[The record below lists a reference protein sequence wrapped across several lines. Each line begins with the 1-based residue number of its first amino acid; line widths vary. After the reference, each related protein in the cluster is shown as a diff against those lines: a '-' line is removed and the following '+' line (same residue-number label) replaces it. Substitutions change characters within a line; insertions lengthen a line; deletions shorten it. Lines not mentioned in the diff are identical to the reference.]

1 MEEGQE
7 TRHKKH
13 VLLNFQRD
21 IIDSAIEN
29 DALFVLAPGLG
40 LYQVVAVLLK
50 LQDERRKLS
59 GEHGVTLVI
68 GADAT
73 QRTTLQMELNR
84 IYPSEERFVPDTESE
99 FPKQVTADLSTTD
112 RLGLYASS
120 SCLFVTTRILV
131 VDLLSERLDPKQ
143 VSGIIV
149 VNAHRLTDSSGEAF
163 IIKLYKQREGRIW
176 PRFRNA
182 VQDDFENKA
191 PQLVEVSL
199 AADPGAS
206 IIYEAIAEL
215 LDVSVKELRKHER
228 LDTTDLSPS
237 QGLTTLRSLAN
248 YLLKF
253 DAITFLKYLENLR
266 VTDGSKSA
274 WMFHSAAHVIFEA
287 AKGRV
292 YKIKQEG
299 QTAEVEPILEELP
312 KWKALMDI
320 LYEVMDDKKDHDT
333 PVLVFCD
340 DEFTCE
346 QLQKVI
352 RPDGAKRYMET
363 QYLKYLASKV
373 EKAQTGVKRSSSGI
387 PVNMAPQSQI
397 EESALR
403 AQAKELGALE
413 KQANDEQK
421 NGSDKTDEWFREHVR
436 HHVDTAAGIV
446 LSSFEDLI
454 KAKGS
459 MALNISSRTNT
470 PYIPIERADNSAS
483 ANSITRKG
491 GGRAVLPGT
500 EKIRVIVDVREFM
513 SHLPAVLYSQGYNII
528 PITLEVGD
536 YVLSPEI
543 CVERKTIPDLRGS
556 LQSGRL
562 YQQAEAMCKHYSIAI
577 LLIEFDGEKAFAL
590 QSSAELGEDIQAG
603 HIMSRLVLLCLH
615 HPRLRLVWS
624 RSLHA
629 TADIFRQIKANY
641 DEPDPVTAGQ
651 VGLEGHAGTS
661 EPTINT
667 TALEML
673 RRLPGINENN
683 FRDVS
688 REAGSLSGLAS
699 MSMEKMIQV
708 MGSSTAGKRLY
719 EFLHQKS
726 TM

>member
-1 MEEGQE
+1 M
-7 TRHKKH
+7 
-13 VLLNFQRD
+13 
-21 IIDSAIEN
+21 
-29 DALFVLAPGLG
+29 
-40 LYQVVAVLLK
+40 
-50 LQDERRKLS
+50 
-59 GEHGVTLVI
+59 
-68 GADAT
+68 
-73 QRTTLQMELNR
+73 
-84 IYPSEERFVPDTESE
+84 
-99 FPKQVTADLSTTD
+99 
-112 RLGLYASS
+112 
-120 SCLFVTTRILV
+120 
-131 VDLLSERLDPKQ
+131 
-143 VSGIIV
+143 
-149 VNAHRLTDSSGEAF
+149 
-163 IIKLYKQREGRIW
+163 
-176 PRFRNA
+176 
-182 VQDDFENKA
+182 
-191 PQLVEVSL
+191 QLVEVSL

-237 QGLTTLRSLAN
+237 QGLTSAFDETVKKQLAPVWHTVSPKIRQIVADMRTLRSLAN

-352 RPDGAKRYMET
+352 RPDGAKRYMEA

-413 KQANDEQK
+413 KHSNDEQK

-436 HHVDTAAGIV
+436 FVPSNSVGYISLWENCPSYVVVHDPDITLIRQLELYCAQHDYSKVRVYLLRYEPSPELDKYHSR
-446 LSSFEDLI
+446 LLRERSSFEDLI

-459 MALNISSRTNT
+459 MALNISSRTST

-491 GGRAVLPGT
+491 GGRAALPGT